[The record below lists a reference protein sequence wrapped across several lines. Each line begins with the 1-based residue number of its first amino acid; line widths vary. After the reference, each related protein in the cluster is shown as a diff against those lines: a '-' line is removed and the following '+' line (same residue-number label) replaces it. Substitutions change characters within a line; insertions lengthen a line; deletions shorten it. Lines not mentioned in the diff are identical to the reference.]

1 MASKSELMAEISKL
15 EKIMLEIERVSK
27 RDDDKRWRDLIE
39 LRRSLAVQTG
49 VSNQAALNY
58 APLAKDAPV
67 AAALRQKMSELRM
80 ANADHQAN
88 WPAPEV
94 SRDPAG
100 YGASAGHVQQM
111 ARQLLLWL
119 KREVAKYPD

>member
-1 MASKSELMAEISKL
+1 MASKSELMDEISKL

-67 AAALRQKMSELRM
+67 AAALRQKM
-80 ANADHQAN
+80 
-88 WPAPEV
+88 
-94 SRDPAG
+94 
-100 YGASAGHVQQM
+100 
-111 ARQLLLWL
+111 
-119 KREVAKYPD
+119 